1 MTTAVAIRAIQLPLL
16 PGFTSMGFR
25 PPAKMTLKQWSTAV
39 KALSFYGKAIS
50 WAVGDIVS
58 YGEDIFPEEHSQYL
72 EEFLTS
78 YDHTKVSQCANVAR
92 KFPMTERHEKLSFS
106 HHVAVMSLDLPAAHK
121 WLNKAEKEGWGNR
134 ELRAALKGDPDEDG
148 AKAPNLVVV
157 KDGDEI
163 LEISARIASL
173 KVKSEDKSTISLVI
187 GSRAFEIV
195 GSSVSI
201 TESED
206 SDDKE

>member
-1 MTTAVAIRAIQLPLL
+1 LGNYANVSRTFPMDARNPRL
-16 PGFTSMGFR
+16 S
-25 PPAKMTLKQWSTAV
+25 WSHHDAV
-39 KALSFYGKAIS
+39 KSLEPKA
-50 WAVGDIVS
+50 A
-58 YGEDIFPEEHSQYL
+58 Q
-72 EEFLTS
+72 
-78 YDHTKVSQCANVAR
+78 
-92 KFPMTERHEKLSFS
+92 
-106 HHVAVMSLDLPAAHK
+106 K
-121 WLNKAEKEGWGNR
+121 WLARAEKEGWTST
-134 ELRAALKGDPDEDG
+134 ELRAAMKGGAEEDG
-148 AKAPNLVVV
+148 AKAPNVVV
-157 KDGDEI
+157 VRDGDEI